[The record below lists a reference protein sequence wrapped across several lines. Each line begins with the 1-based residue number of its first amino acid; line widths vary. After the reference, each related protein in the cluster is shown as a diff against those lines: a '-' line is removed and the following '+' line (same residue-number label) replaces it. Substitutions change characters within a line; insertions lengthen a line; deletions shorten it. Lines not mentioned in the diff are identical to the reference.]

1 MGTTIFPNDRPPAF
15 PCRLCRCKHPDCL
28 WLLAVAR
35 QCHVRACL
43 RMSFTLPLPHTLSD
57 CAKAVQYLS
66 DDVAK
71 YNRSSRRAPLADL
84 FFEEARRHLD
94 AEAWRPSINS
104 IAALYLMYLREC
116 HEGRDRPAVIYR
128 LSAIEM
134 YEQLGLGRLVPDE
147 QSLQDN
153 QEAYLDWRLA
163 FAASWG
169 CFMMEWQ
176 VMKLSSSLSC
186 KYD

>member
-1 MGTTIFPNDRPPAF
+1 
-15 PCRLCRCKHPDCL
+15 
-28 WLLAVAR
+28 
-35 QCHVRACL
+35 VRTSL
-43 RMSFTLPLPHTLSD
+43 RTSFSSAKTLFD
-57 CAKAVQYLS
+57 CAKTRQYLS
-66 DDVAK
+66 EDVAK

-128 LSAIEM
+128 LAAIEM
-134 YEQLGLGRLVPDE
+134 YEQLGLGRLLPNE
-147 QSLQDN
+147 QSLQES
-153 QEAYLDWRLA
+153 QEVYLDWRLA

-169 CFMMEWQ
+169 FFMMEWQ
-176 VMKLSSSLSC
+176 VITFTSSFVLLL
-186 KYD
+186 